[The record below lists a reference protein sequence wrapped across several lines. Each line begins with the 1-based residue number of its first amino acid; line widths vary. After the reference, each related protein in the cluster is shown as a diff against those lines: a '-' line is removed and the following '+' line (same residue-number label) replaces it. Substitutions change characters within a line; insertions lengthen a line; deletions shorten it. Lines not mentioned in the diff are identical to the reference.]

1 MRNILKLTAA
11 AAVLAMSTT
20 AAMAGSS
27 DGEIQIKA
35 MATLVAPDGK
45 ITAVELDSIG
55 LPAGT
60 QTKADDNF
68 VPTIAAEYFFT
79 PNISLETI
87 CCVTQHDVT
96 GTGPL
101 AGAGLVSDAN
111 IIPATL
117 TAKYH
122 FGDGIGFKPYVG
134 AGPTYFIFID
144 EKAGATTQ
152 ALGATRQKMNDKLG
166 FALQAGFDLPIND
179 RGLGLSVDAKR
190 YFVNTTARWFAGQ
203 TEVLRT
209 RHRIDPWVVSAGLAY
224 RF

>member
-1 MRNILKLTAA
+1 MKNIFKISAA
-11 AAVLAMSTT
+11 ATLLAMSG

-27 DGEIQIKA
+27 DGKIQIKL
-35 MATLVAPDGK
+35 MGSLVAPDGK
-45 ITAVELDSIG
+45 ITSVELDNIG

-60 QTKADDNF
+60 QTRADDNF

-101 AGAGLVSDAN
+101 AGAGLVSNAN

-122 FGDGIGFKPYVG
+122 FGDGSGFKPYIG
-134 AGPTYFIFID
+134 AGPTYYIFID
-144 EKAGATTQ
+144 EKAGATAK
-152 ALGATRQKMNDKLG
+152 ALGATRQKMNDKVG
-166 FALQAGFDLPIND
+166 VALQAGFDLPLNEK
-179 RGLGLSVDAKR
+179 GLGLSVDAKR
-190 YFVNTTARWFAGQ
+190 YFVTTTAHWYAGQ

>member
-1 MRNILKLTAA
+1 MKNILKFAATAA
-11 AAVLAMSTT
+11 ALALGG
-20 AAMAGSS
+20 AAIAGSP
-27 DGEIQIKA
+27 DGKIQVKA
-35 MATLVAPDGK
+35 MATLVAPNGK
-45 ITAVELDSIG
+45 ITSVELDSIG

-68 VPTIAAEYFFT
+68 VPTIAVEYFFT

-96 GTGPL
+96 GTGPI
-101 AGAGLVSDAN
+101 AGAGLVSDAK

-122 FGDGIGFKPYVG
+122 FGDGSGFKPYVG
-134 AGPTYFIFID
+134 VGPTYFIFID
-144 EKAGATTQ
+144 EKAGATAQ
-152 ALGATRQKMNDKLG
+152 SLGATRQKMNDKLG
-166 FALQAGFDLPIND
+166 FALQAGFDLPLND
-179 RGLGLSVDAKR
+179 KGLGLSIDAKR
-190 YFVNTTARWFAGQ
+190 YFVNTTAHWYAGQ

-209 RHRIDPWVVSAGLAY
+209 RHRIDPWVISAGLAY

>member
-1 MRNILKLTAA
+1 MKNTLKWAAATAA
-11 AAVLAMSTT
+11 LAMSGT
-20 AAMAGSS
+20 AIAGSG
-27 DGEIQIKA
+27 DGKIQIKA
-35 MATLVAPDGK
+35 LATLVAPDGK
-45 ITAVELDSIG
+45 ITSIELDNIG

-96 GTGPL
+96 GTGTL
-101 AGAGLVSDAN
+101 DGAGLVS
-111 IIPATL
+111 
-117 TAKYH
+117 
-122 FGDGIGFKPYVG
+122 
-134 AGPTYFIFID
+134 
-144 EKAGATTQ
+144 
-152 ALGATRQKMNDKLG
+152 NDKVG

-179 RGLGLSVDAKR
+179 KGLGLSVDAKR
-190 YFVNTTARWFAGQ
+190 YFVNTTARWFAGD

>member
-1 MRNILKLTAA
+1 MKNTLKLA
-11 AAVLAMSTT
+11 AAVAALAMSG
-20 AAMAGSS
+20 AALAGSN
-27 DGEIQIKA
+27 DGKIQVKA
-35 MATLVAPDGK
+35 MGTLVAPNGK
-45 ITAVELDSIG
+45 ITSVELDSIG

-122 FGDGIGFKPYVG
+122 LVTGTGFKPYIG

-144 EKAGATTQ
+144 EKAGATAQ
-152 ALGATRQKMNDKLG
+152 ALGATRQKMNDKVG
-166 FALQAGFDLPIND
+166 FALQAGFDLPLNEK
-179 RGLGLSVDAKR
+179 GLGLSVDAKR
-190 YFVNTTARWFAGQ
+190 YFVNTTAHWYAGQ

-209 RHRIDPWVVSAGLAY
+209 RHRLDPWVVSAGLAY

>member
-1 MRNILKLTAA
+1 MKNIAKLAA
-11 AAVLAMSTT
+11 AAAAFVVGGT
-20 AAMAGSS
+20 ASAGSG
-27 DGEIQIKA
+27 DGKIQVKA

-45 ITAVELDSIG
+45 ITSVELDSIG

-87 CCVTQHDVT
+87 CCITQHDVT

-101 AGAGLVSDAN
+101 DGAGLVSNAN

-122 FGDGIGFKPYVG
+122 LVTGSGFKPYVG

-144 EKAGATTQ
+144 EKPGATTQ
-152 ALGATRQKMNDKLG
+152 ALGATRQKMNDKVG
-166 FALQAGFDLPIND
+166 FALQAGFDLPLNEQ
-179 RGLGLSVDAKR
+179 GLGLSVDAKR
-190 YFVNTTARWFAGQ
+190 YFVNTTARWFAGP

-209 RHRIDPWVVSAGLAY
+209 RHRIDPWVISAGLAY

>member
-1 MRNILKLTAA
+1 MKNTLKLAVAA
-11 AAVLAMSTT
+11 ASLAMSGT
-20 AAMAGSS
+20 AVAGSG
-27 DGEIQIKA
+27 DGKIQVKVLG
-35 MATLVAPDGK
+35 TLVAPDGK
-45 ITAVELDSIG
+45 ITSVELDNIG

-60 QTKADDNF
+60 QTEADDNF

-101 AGAGLVSDAN
+101 NGAGLVSNAN

-122 FGDGIGFKPYVG
+122 LVTGSGFKPYIG

-144 EKAGATTQ
+144 EKAGATAQ
-152 ALGATRQKMNDKLG
+152 ALGATRQKMNDKVG

-179 RGLGLSVDAKR
+179 KGLGLSVDAKR
-190 YFVNTTARWFAGQ
+190 YFVTTTARGFAGP

-209 RHRIDPWVVSAGLAY
+209 RHRIDPWVISAGLAY